1 MYFKTLRLKIRKLC
15 PEMFHKRNKNFS
27 NKFYPTQYLYFG
39 LLFTW
44 GCDRMC
50 LLNMIVRQKCFENDK
65 DFYRLLPSTE
75 TILSTS
81 IAFYRNHNFHENGIK
96 QIFICTKYFSV
107 SWSIWQNNSLTTHK
121 QHYTIYNE

>member
-81 IAFYRNHNFHENGIK
+81 IAFYRNHNFHENGDQTNIHMYKVFFSKLVNMAK
-96 QIFICTKYFSV
+96 QLL
-107 SWSIWQNNSLTTHK
+107 NNTQTTL
-121 QHYTIYNE
+121 HYL